1 MSVEMKKALLPHHH
15 GEMSEQLAEHMPSLE
30 EFETA
35 AQIFKL
41 LSDPGRIRIFWLL
54 CHCEECGIDI
64 AAMVGMTGPAAAHHL
79 RLLKEADLIVSRRD
93 GKEVYYRAAQNEQA
107 NHLHLM
113 IERIVEISCPE
124 EETKLKKMYMNEEE
138 LIIEVHKLLTENLS
152 ERYTIEELSKR
163 FLINTSSL
171 KNEFKKRYGKPI
183 GQYMKEYRIE
193 RAKTLLE
200 ETEDSIAVIAESVGY
215 ESQGKFAVAFKEI
228 CGESPTQYRRSEEL
242 GVRS

>member
-1 MSVEMKKALLPHHH
+1 MESSVKKTLLPHHH
-15 GEMSEQLAEHMPSLE
+15 GEFGEQLAEHMPSVE
-30 EFETA
+30 EFEKT

-79 RLLKEADLIVSRRD
+79 RLLKEAELIVSRRD
-93 GKEVYYRAAQNEQA
+93 GKEVYYRAADTEQA

-113 IERIVEISCPE
+113 IEKIVEIGCPQ
-124 EETKLKKMYMNEEE
+124 EETRLKRMYLNEDE
-138 LIIEVHKLLTENLS
+138 LISEVHKLITENLS

-171 KNEFKKRYGKPI
+171 KTGFKRIYEKPI
-183 GQYMKEYRIE
+183 GQYMKEFRLK
-193 RAKTLLE
+193 RAKQLLE
-200 ETEDSIAVIAESVGY
+200 ETDDSIADIAESVGY
-215 ESQGKFAVAFKEI
+215 ESQGKFTAAFRENY
-228 CGESPTQYRRSEEL
+228 GLNPSQYRTHFKDKN
-242 GVRS
+242 